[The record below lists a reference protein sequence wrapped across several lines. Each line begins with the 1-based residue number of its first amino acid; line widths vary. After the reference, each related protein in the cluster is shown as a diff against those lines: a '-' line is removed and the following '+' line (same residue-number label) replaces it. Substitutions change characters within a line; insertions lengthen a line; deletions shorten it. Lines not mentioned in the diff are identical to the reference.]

1 MVPSISGL
9 FGENSEY
16 YISAGLEAAYLES
29 MGFIP
34 ELLRT
39 ELIFRLR
46 ALEIK
51 AGRIYYSDPLDLI
64 FSGIFDGARASYE
77 SRFGSF
83 YIGGWYTGMIYKKRL
98 NIEMTAADQELTN
111 APLNTDEYSASYY
124 APKRLVAG
132 LGWEHLSLGGEPSG
146 SAALLGQFDFTD
158 GEAVNSQ
165 YVSAKGILPFNE
177 FSFSLGGGLQFVQQA
192 GKFGTGF
199 MVEMGIDFMPKISP
213 NNRLSFLARYASGKS
228 GGLDAF
234 LPVTTVNQGYILGPK
249 LSGITMLQIDYMA
262 PLHDTLSVGISTSY
276 FIRNDLKTYSGY
288 PLSGEEG
295 SDNTGSFLGNEFFLR
310 LMWKPFSDISVN
322 LGGGV
327 FLPSLGDVAPKADNI
342 WRVELSVALLLY

>member
-1 MVPSISGL
+1 
-9 FGENSEY
+9 
-16 YISAGLEAAYLES
+16 
-29 MGFIP
+29 
-34 ELLRT
+34 
-39 ELIFRLR
+39 
-46 ALEIK
+46 
-51 AGRIYYSDPLDLI
+51 
-64 FSGIFDGARASYE
+64 
-77 SRFGSF
+77 
-83 YIGGWYTGMIYKKRL
+83 
-98 NIEMTAADQELTN
+98 
-111 APLNTDEYSASYY
+111 LNTDEYWNSYY

-177 FSFSLGGGLQFVQQA
+177 FSFSLGGGLQFVQQS

-199 MVEMGIDFMPKISP
+199 MAELGIDFVPKISP
-213 NNRLSFLARYASGKS
+213 NNKLSFLARYASGKS

-249 LSGITMLQIDYMA
+249 LSGITMIQVDYSA
-262 PLHDTLSVGISTSY
+262 PFHDTLSAGISSSY
-276 FIRNDLKTYSGY
+276 FIRNDMKTYSGY
-288 PLSGEEG
+288 PLSVDESG
-295 SDNTGSFLGNEFFLR
+295 SIENAGSFLGNEFFLR
-310 LMWKPFSDISVN
+310 LMWRPFSDISVN

-342 WRVELSVALLLY
+342 WRVELNVSLLMY